1 MSENK
6 NKKAISIA
14 MAIGFELLTLCL
26 VGIFGGYAIG
36 KNYSKAE
43 IGAVIGC
50 TLAFSFWIWRL
61 IRTKRYLM

>member
-6 NKKAISIA
+6 DKKAIGVA

-26 VGIFGGYAIG
+26 VGIFAGYSLG

-43 IGAVIGC
+43 IGAVVGC
-50 TLAFSFWIWRL
+50 TLAFSFWIWR
-61 IRTKRYLM
+61 IVRSKRHLM